1 MIDTARDLGF
11 AAARAAVDPD
21 RLRPLLD
28 ACLAERG
35 APASLRSLEL
45 ANAWYRPGRDLS
57 AVYRARLDGA
67 AADAATHLLAVH
79 RAFEAR
85 AARRIE
91 KSQRRFEAEPAAT
104 SALGRPFHH
113 FPQIQMALWVFPS
126 DPMLR
131 SLPALLDPAA
141 GRRLGFEP
149 SPVVLRYVPSSR
161 AVLRYT
167 AAAGGERRDGWP
179 EAVIC
184 KVYRSD
190 EALSRALRVLTDL
203 WQRLHAS
210 GAPFQVP
217 RPLHHDPD
225 LRALWMSFVPGTP
238 LGAPGANLDA
248 AAAERAGRGLA
259 WLHRDADRAGNAGA
273 VEWEWTLTPEQEL
286 ERVARVC
293 DFIRGIEPVF
303 GADLDRVHAAL
314 VAQLPRLPPARPVL
328 THASFRLK
336 HVLSD
341 GERMHL
347 IDSDNALH
355 TDPLFDLAQFVTS
368 LHDTEAQGILPAG
381 RAAEL
386 EATFLEGYA
395 VESGRPV
402 PAPALHWYAA
412 SLLLER
418 RCWKHL
424 KHLSPNAVPMIR
436 RLLDLALRR
445 AEKLQAEG

>member
-1 MIDTARDLGF
+1 VISTAHDHGF
-11 AAARAAVDPD
+11 TAARGAVDPE
-21 RLRPLLD
+21 RLRPLLN
-28 ACLAERG
+28 ACLAERS

-45 ANAWYRPGRDLS
+45 ANAWYRPGRDLT

-67 AADAATHLLAVH
+67 AADGATHLLAVQ

-85 AARRIE
+85 AARRVE
-91 KSQRRFEAEPAAT
+91 KGKRRFEAETRAA
-104 SALGRPFHH
+104 SALGQPFYH

-141 GRRLGFEP
+141 GRGLGLGV

-161 AVLRYT
+161 AVLRYD
-167 AAAGGERRDGWP
+167 AAAGGEKSEAWP

-184 KVYRSD
+184 KVYRSE
-190 EALSRALRVLTDL
+190 EALLRALRVLKDL
-203 WQRLHAS
+203 RQRLHAS
-210 GAPFQVP
+210 SAPFQVP
-217 RPLHHDPD
+217 QPLHHDPD
-225 LRALWMSFVPGTP
+225 LRALWMSCVPGKP
-238 LGAPGANLDA
+238 LGAPGTNLDA
-248 AAAERAGRGLA
+248 AAVARAGRGLA
-259 WLHRDADRAGNAGA
+259 WLHRDAGSGRSV

-286 ERVARVC
+286 ERVAQVC
-293 DFIRGIEPVF
+293 DFIRGLEPQF
-303 GADLDRVHAAL
+303 GPDLDRVHAAL
-314 VAQLPRLPPARPVL
+314 AAELPRLPPARPVL

-341 GERMHL
+341 GESMHL
-347 IDSDNALH
+347 IDSDNALR
-355 TDPLFDLAQFVTS
+355 TDPLFDVAQFVTS

-386 EATFLEGYA
+386 EAAFLEGYA

-412 SLLLER
+412 CLLLER

-436 RLLDLALRR
+436 RLLGQALRR
-445 AEKLQAEG
+445 IEMFHSEK